1 MISEQTTPQQ
11 SDTWSCG
18 MRVMWNFSRLLN
30 NLPIRGWDNVLDP
43 ERMKMELVEGL
54 LACVESSAMKMRR
67 DKRHKS

>member
-1 MISEQTTPQQ
+1 
-11 SDTWSCG
+11 